1 MNYISGI
8 RGFNFSKKNQ
18 LNFSICNFRCWRK
31 FTKNFMSLAHFWQ
44 RHSVLRWAQKIH
56 STSTTTPSSTAAA
69 SCSWASKWCVVTLR
83 TFLACT
89 QNSRRPL
96 NVGSLILLIRS
107 CKFHWRLSQVKF
119 TTYGFKNPEI
129 FSSSIKSETK
139 VLFLPQSE
147 KCNESYVELL
157 SKIHR

>member
-1 MNYISGI
+1 MNYINFQ
-8 RGFNFSKKNQ
+8 GFEVSTFLTKNQ
-18 LNFSICNFRCWRK
+18 SNSPIYNFECWSNF
-31 FTKNFMSLAHFWQ
+31 TQNFMTLEHFWQ
-44 RHSVLRWAQKIH
+44 RHSILRWAQKIH
-56 STSTTTPSSTAAA
+56 STSTTTPSATAAA

-129 FSSSIKSETK
+129 FSSSIKSKTK
-139 VLFLPQSE
+139 VLLLWKSE
-147 KCNESYVELL
+147 
-157 SKIHR
+157 